1 VNGKAAPLYYSSS
14 SQLAFQ
20 VPADTPVGTAL
31 VQVSRGGALSNV
43 ASVQV
48 ATRAPKLLKIT
59 VNDVDYGAIYNQDF
73 SIPMP
78 TGIIPGVSTRPAK
91 AGEALTLYAIGLG
104 PTSPAVGTGAA
115 APSQPLAQ
123 LTTTPDVIFG
133 EGLFPV
139 AATPLF
145 AGYSPGSSGLYQ
157 VNIVIPPG
165 LPSGP
170 VEVRLNFPDSGLS
183 NAVIVQMQ

>member
-1 VNGKAAPLYYSSS
+1 
-14 SQLAFQ
+14 
-20 VPADTPVGTAL
+20 
-31 VQVSRGGALSNV
+31 
-43 ASVQV
+43 
-48 ATRAPKLLKIT
+48 
-59 VNDVDYGAIYNQDF
+59 
-73 SIPMP
+73 M
-78 TGIIPGVSTRPAK
+78 
-91 AGEALTLYAIGLG
+91 LTLYAIGLG

-139 AATPLF
+139 SVAPAY

-157 VNIVIPPG
+157 VNVVVPPG

-170 VEVRLNFPDSGLS
+170 VELRLNFPDSGLS
-183 NAVIVQMQ
+183 NTVIVQIE